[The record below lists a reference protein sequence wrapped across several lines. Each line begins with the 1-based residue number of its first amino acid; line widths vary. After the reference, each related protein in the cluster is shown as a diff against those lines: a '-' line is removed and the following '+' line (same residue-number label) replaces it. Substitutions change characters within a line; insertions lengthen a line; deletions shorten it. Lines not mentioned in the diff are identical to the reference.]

1 MKKKTAQA
9 MVAAKRYNELCQY
22 DELYQHGM
30 KSPLL
35 KTCQEG
41 QLLFDPT
48 YKYDIGTSTYDT
60 SERLRPPAWTDRVLF
75 TQSNPTLSL
84 LKYDRAD
91 ISLSDHKPVVAVF
104 KAKVR
109 MINEDAKVF
118 VEESLLQKWQV
129 LKHNQM
135 TRATSQPFQ
144 QTGVSSLPQQ

>member
-1 MKKKTAQA
+1 M
-9 MVAAKRYNELCQY
+9 
-22 DELYQHGM
+22 
-30 KSPLL
+30 
-35 KTCQEG
+35 
-41 QLLFDPT
+41 LFDPT

-60 SERLRPPAWTDRVLF
+60 SDKLRPPAWTDRVLF

-109 MINEDAKVF
+109 TINEEAKAF

-135 TRATSQPFQ
+135 NP
-144 QTGVSSLPQQ
+144 VSS